1 MGNYIKLFETHSAYN
16 TYITGGDAILP
27 NVSYCEDQNGV
38 HYNPWVETRVVAK
51 FNVTDTSTEIPIAN
65 YMGGPTSTTD
75 GIDEIEIDG
84 VVQPTTKNTYLF
96 GTTGDHTV
104 KYTLS
109 NPTTIVNYGFE
120 GCSDM
125 VNITIP
131 NTVTTIGDSALAGC
145 KGLTEILIP
154 SSVTSIGKYL
164 FSSSF
169 NLTSISVENGNP
181 VYDSRNNCNAIIETS
196 TNTLIRGCSNSTI
209 PDGVTSIAESA
220 FNGCG
225 SGLTSVTIPSS
236 VTSISSMAFSYCSGL
251 ASVTIEAT
259 IPPTLIGYSIFTDN
273 ASGRKFYVPAESV
286 NTYKAASGWSDYA
299 ADIEAIQ

>member
-96 GTTGDHTV
+96 GTTGEHTV

-131 NTVTTIGDSALAGC
+131 NTVTTIGDSAFYGC
-145 KGLTEILIP
+145 R
-154 SSVTSIGKYL
+154 S
-164 FSSSF
+164 
-169 NLTSISVENGNP
+169 LTS
-181 VYDSRNNCNAIIETS
+181 A
-196 TNTLIRGCSNSTI
+196 TI
-209 PDGVTSIAESA
+209 GSGVTTIGNSA
-220 FNGCG
+220 FSNCT
-225 SGLTSVTIPSS
+225 SLTSVTS
-236 VTSISSMAFSYCSGL
+236 L
-251 ASVTIEAT
+251 ATTA
-259 IPPTLIGYSIFTDN
+259 PTLDTNSIFTDN

>member
-65 YMGGPTSTTD
+65 YIGGPTSTTD

-96 GTTGDHTV
+96 GTTGEHTV

-145 KGLTEILIP
+145 KGLTEIL
-154 SSVTSIGKYL
+154 
-164 FSSSF
+164 
-169 NLTSISVENGNP
+169 
-181 VYDSRNNCNAIIETS
+181 
-196 TNTLIRGCSNSTI
+196 
-209 PDGVTSIAESA
+209 
-220 FNGCG
+220 
-225 SGLTSVTIPSS
+225 IPSS